1 MCLWGC
7 PPITVWGLLL
17 SNGAPT
23 AGRTPPQFLMGPGK
37 TLANVLA
44 RQRSPKPSPAVSDS
58 GILSPKGT
66 RYFPRDVHKIEERVA
81 QSLLTALSLGSPPRA
96 ELEAAPG
103 WAGRGQWPL
112 VTPSQPCQPE
122 SGHTLKTQMVRGQL
136 LTLYLDGCFSKS

>member
-1 MCLWGC
+1 M
-7 PPITVWGLLL
+7 
-17 SNGAPT
+17 
-23 AGRTPPQFLMGPGK
+23 
-37 TLANVLA
+37 ANVLA

-103 WAGRGQWPL
+103 LGWEGA
-112 VTPSQPCQPE
+112 VA
-122 SGHTLKTQMVRGQL
+122 SGDTEPALPA
-136 LTLYLDGCFSKS
+136 